1 MRCLNLRAEHYF
13 FISVLCILCPG
24 KLLVFLIYFRLS
36 ETICTYLT
44 PSQTAA
50 SHLHILTK
58 IFPGGEKTF
67 YFSISDINHILYSS
81 QPKNKH
87 FHFLLPPPNPS
98 LDLDTLPKFKVSN
111 FRHMSIE
118 HTIKCLQFAKHTIL
132 FPTWSEV
139 SSGCLDNKGIIYS

>member
-1 MRCLNLRAEHYF
+1 MSKSKGRALFLYF
-13 FISVLCILCPG
+13 SSLHLMSWETAT
-24 KLLVFLIYFRLS
+24 VFLIYFRLS

-118 HTIKCLQFAKHTIL
+118 HTIKCLQFAKTQFC
-132 FPTWSEV
+132 FPPGVKYQVFVGS
-139 SSGCLDNKGIIYS
+139 